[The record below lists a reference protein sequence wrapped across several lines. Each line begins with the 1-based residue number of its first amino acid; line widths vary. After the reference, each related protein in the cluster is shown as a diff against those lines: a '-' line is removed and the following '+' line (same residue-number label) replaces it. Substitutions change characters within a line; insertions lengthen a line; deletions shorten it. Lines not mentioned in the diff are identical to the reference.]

1 MTNYIENPCK
11 RDCPDRRPGCCCQ
24 KRKEWVEQQKDIKN
38 FLYENDFDP
47 FMSARRYMATHRK
60 YWEKKKPR

>member
-11 RDCPDRRPGCCCQ
+11 RDCPDRRPGCCCR
-24 KRKEWVEQQKDIKN
+24 KRKEWVEQQKAIKN
-38 FLYENDFDP
+38 YLYQKNFDP
-47 FMSARRYMATHRK
+47 FVDSRRYIATHRE